1 MSYRTD
7 ILAQIAEEVE
17 DTYTYDEAEAEAR
30 EKISD
35 AINEYERLLCKDEI
49 KELVA
54 PFTECTVEFDD
65 ENGIVHATEEDF
77 ETLDNTF
84 EEDDEEY
91 AVKEGKIYRFSA
103 LKERPSVLA
112 SKIYASQMDIASRY
126 VTAGDV
132 ESLNFL
138 TSDPAFIDSSV
149 CPVCGSPFIEE
160 YYRDEFET
168 SYICTECGFVFSIDT
183 ALAPEI
189 EIPVDVYD
197 FEPDIEAH
205 ITFCNDFVDKPAEYS
220 ILVGGEEVS
229 NGYSQGYQEA
239 LDHCKTWYNT
249 YIGIEPGNIYSS
261 SHTGSKMQ
269 ITAKKEGSIKGINLN
284 NNKSFKVGAN
294 HFVEQ
299 LLDNDFIEAGKH
311 DVYMDTA
318 EKGDQYQKE
327 DGNIIEVMDKE
338 SGMIQF
344 ADSAS
349 GANMFNVEATKW
361 LPTQEFYAMIDNK
374 GYQAI

>member
-91 AVKEGKIYRFSA
+91 AVKEGRVYRFSA

-138 TSDPAFIDSSV
+138 TSDPAFIDSSI

-189 EIPVDVYD
+189 EIPVDIYD
-197 FEPDIEAH
+197 FEPDIEAR

-249 YIGIEPGNIYSS
+249 
-261 SHTGSKMQ
+261 
-269 ITAKKEGSIKGINLN
+269 
-284 NNKSFKVGAN
+284 
-294 HFVEQ
+294 
-299 LLDNDFIEAGKH
+299 
-311 DVYMDTA
+311 
-318 EKGDQYQKE
+318 
-327 DGNIIEVMDKE
+327 
-338 SGMIQF
+338 
-344 ADSAS
+344 
-349 GANMFNVEATKW
+349 
-361 LPTQEFYAMIDNK
+361 
-374 GYQAI
+374 